1 MWSKLI
7 VDMNTLSVSREPLD
21 EDFRELGGKGLIAQY
36 MIKNVPPQCDPLGEQ
51 NQLIFC
57 LGIFAGTS
65 FTTAHRLSVGGKS
78 PLTGGIKESNVGGY
92 AGTLLAEQGIK
103 MIILRGLPEKE
114 GPSLLHIDS
123 SGKAE
128 LLDAAEYKG
137 MGNYDL
143 REKLPAAL

>member
-78 PLTGGIKESNVGGY
+78 PLTGGIKESNVGGMQELSWRNRVLNDHS
-92 AGTLLAEQGIK
+92 AGTSG
-103 MIILRGLPEKE
+103 E
-114 GPSLLHIDS
+114 GRTVAAANIDS

-128 LLDAAEYKG
+128 LLDAAEYRRG
-137 MGNYDL
+137 G
-143 REKLPAAL
+143 